1 MSRNYEEVTTQPKRR
16 FRYGLSTLVV
26 ITAICAI
33 LFAWMADH
41 RRLTALI
48 PVEPAKEAGQ
58 VVYTLSFAPADSVA
72 QQLSPVFE
80 SEHIVSI
87 RTSNSVLVVATPDEH
102 VKIRAMINL
111 IDRNA
116 EPTAKVEPADDLAK

>member
-1 MSRNYEEVTTQPKRR
+1 M
-16 FRYGLSTLVV
+16 
-26 ITAICAI
+26 
-33 LFAWMADH
+33 
-41 RRLTALI
+41 
-48 PVEPAKEAGQ
+48 
-58 VVYTLSFAPADSVA
+58 VYTLSFAPADSVA

-116 EPTAKVEPADDLAK
+116 EPTAKVEPPDDLAK